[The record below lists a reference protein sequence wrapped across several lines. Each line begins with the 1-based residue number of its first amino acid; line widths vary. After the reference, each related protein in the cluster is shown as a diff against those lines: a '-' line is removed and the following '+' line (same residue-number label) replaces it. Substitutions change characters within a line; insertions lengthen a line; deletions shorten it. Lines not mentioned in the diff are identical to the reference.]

1 MRYLNIYEEFG
12 SNEDV
17 KSDIKDIF
25 VELEDKGFTVLID
38 DSSHHSGFITIL
50 LPNDKLFT
58 LESEIIE
65 SILRLIDY
73 LKINGLYLNEL
84 NIISRYGSKRDPYD
98 ITRTVH
104 LPNQSSLRNP
114 PDITEEGIFI
124 KGLYGSGDT
133 ELKVDNVRNLF
144 YIKIK
149 YSKENKW
156 DT

>member
-1 MRYLNIYEEFG
+1 MRYLQSKSVFEHYLKIYEEFG

-73 LKINGLYLNEL
+73 LKISGLYLNE
-84 NIISRYGSKRDPYD
+84 
-98 ITRTVH
+98 ITIKYPTHWNLVA
-104 LPNQSSLRNP
+104 S
-114 PDITEEGIFI
+114 DITEEGIFI
-124 KGLYGSGDT
+124 KGEL
-133 ELKVDNVRNLF
+133 ELKTDSDSKIRQ
-144 YIKIK
+144 IKLK
-149 YSKENKW
+149 YSKVNI
-156 DT
+156 